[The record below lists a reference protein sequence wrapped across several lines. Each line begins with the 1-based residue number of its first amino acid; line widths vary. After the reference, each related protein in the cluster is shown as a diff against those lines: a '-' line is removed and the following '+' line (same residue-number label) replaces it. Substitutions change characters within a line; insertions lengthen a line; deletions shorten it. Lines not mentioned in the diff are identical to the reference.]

1 MVLLSF
7 HANADFDVG
16 MPHPAPYSLFF
27 SGALRES
34 VEVKRCLLFSL
45 ALLLRI
51 YFHKPLLL

>member
-1 MVLLSF
+1 
-7 HANADFDVG
+7 
-16 MPHPAPYSLFF
+16 LFF